1 MKNQKICI
9 IGDGLTGLVTAL
21 TLKNLNLDIDLYFS
35 RNNNKNHKD
44 KRTTAISNSNY
55 EFLINNI
62 KHLDLKY
69 FWPCKKINLFYED
82 ENRSLNFLNFE
93 KNSKNLMYIFENYKL
108 KNLFKKLL
116 VKNKINLINR
126 KISDTKKL
134 NKIYDL
140 VILCLGRT
148 SPLYDSVIKSR
159 SIKKDYKEMS
169 ITGYVKHNLKKLNP
183 SQHFLNEGPFAIL
196 PFDKNT
202 FSFVWSVNKNFYNK
216 NKLKIKEVVNQ
227 KIRKALN
234 KKCYLKIFNIQ
245 SYPIH
250 LKLQSNYYKKNN
262 LVLGEGLHSMHP
274 IAGQGFN
281 LILRDIKKLNEIIKK
296 TLNLG
301 LHLKNSFVLRD
312 FCNLRKPENI
322 LFSLGIDFTHSL
334 FKKNKHLE
342 PFKKILIKNIGNY
355 ESIKKISKI
364 ISDKGIFI

>member
-1 MKNQKICI
+1 MLRQR
-9 IGDGLTGLVTAL
+9 A
-21 TLKNLNLDIDLYFS
+21 S
-35 RNNNKNHKD
+35 S
-44 KRTTAISNSNY
+44 A
-55 EFLINNI
+55 
-62 KHLDLKY
+62 
-69 FWPCKKINLFYED
+69 
-82 ENRSLNFLNFE
+82 
-93 KNSKNLMYIFENYKL
+93 
-108 KNLFKKLL
+108 
-116 VKNKINLINR
+116 
-126 KISDTKKL
+126 DT
-134 NKIYDL
+134 
-140 VILCLGRT
+140 R
-148 SPLYDSVIKSR
+148 
-159 SIKKDYKEMS
+159 
-169 ITGYVKHNLKKLNP
+169 
-183 SQHFLNEGPFAIL
+183 
-196 PFDKNT
+196 FDKNT